1 MLCDRL
7 LASREV
13 CERDGQSIPSVCHY
27 FHLILTN
34 FKGIVTFK
42 VQEGISSEETVDM
55 DLDVVQN
62 NYTAEGL
69 SPRPTSTSAYVEDMD
84 GEDLSMVLEHLGS
97 KVYLQVDT
105 KLDQELRG
113 TEEEDASEPGWT
125 PKQQR
130 HPHLWESQSSPLRPF
145 FMEPILGPNYQVSCR
160 VLKMKALENTVAA

>member
-1 MLCDRL
+1 
-7 LASREV
+7 
-13 CERDGQSIPSVCHY
+13 
-27 FHLILTN
+27 
-34 FKGIVTFK
+34 
-42 VQEGISSEETVDM
+42 M

-113 TEEEDASEPGWT
+113 TEEENASEPGWT

-130 HPHLWESQSSPLRPF
+130 HPHLWGSQSSPLRPF
-145 FMEPILGPNYQVSCR
+145 FKEPTLGPNYQVSCR
-160 VLKMKALENTVAA
+160 VLKSQMKALENTVAA